1 MLASDQ
7 PSSVHSV
14 PSTLEEV
21 QLLLD
26 VLEQE
31 GLVDFDIA
39 DVEDPADAVHELL
52 LKRAGSQLHKPKHV
66 MVEVLSLL
74 LGDEVT
80 KLPRRLQDSVHPA
93 SLCLANLL
101 QRLAASGASAQRGN
115 AGKSVA
121 PAANAGKGRG
131 GGSSSHRKSMC

>member
-1 MLASDQ
+1 MLAADQ

-80 KLPRRLQDSVHPA
+80 KLPRRLQDSLPTPRVARA
-93 SLCLANLL
+93 SQLG
-101 QRLAASGASAQRGN
+101 SGA
-115 AGKSVA
+115 AGVRVCKRS
-121 PAANAGKGRG
+121 KIGR
-131 GGSSSHRKSMC
+131 S